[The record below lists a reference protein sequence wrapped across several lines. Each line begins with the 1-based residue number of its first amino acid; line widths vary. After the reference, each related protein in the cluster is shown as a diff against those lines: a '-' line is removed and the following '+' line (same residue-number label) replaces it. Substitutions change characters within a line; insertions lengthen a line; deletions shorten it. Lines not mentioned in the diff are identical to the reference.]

1 MSDYSND
8 TVGNEMDAQAPAPT
22 PEPAPKKKREGV
34 KMTERQKED
43 LKKHM
48 DKMEKKGMSK
58 AEMKSH
64 RMKLMGRMRRGM
76 TLNKAHKDIMSK

>member
-1 MSDYSND
+1 MSDNYSSEPD
-8 TVGNEMDAQAPAPT
+8 LGLDAQAPAPT

-34 KMTERQKED
+34 KMTDKQKED

-48 DKMEKKGMSK
+48 DKLEKKGMSK

-64 RMKLMGRMRRGM
+64 RMKMMGRMRRGM
-76 TLNKAHKDIMSK
+76 TLNKAHKDIMGK

>member
-1 MSDYSND
+1 MSDYSNEPEPEPEP
-8 TVGNEMDAQAPAPT
+8 VSE

-34 KMTERQKED
+34 KMTEKQKAD

-48 DKMEKKGMSK
+48 MKMEKGGMSK

-64 RMKLMGRMRRGM
+64 RMKMMARMRKGM
-76 TLNKAHKDIMSK
+76 SVGKAHKDISK